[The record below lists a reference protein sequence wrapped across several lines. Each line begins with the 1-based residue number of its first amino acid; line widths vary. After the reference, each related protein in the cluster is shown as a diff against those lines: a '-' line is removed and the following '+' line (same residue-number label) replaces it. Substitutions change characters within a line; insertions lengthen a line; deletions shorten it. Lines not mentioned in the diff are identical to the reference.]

1 MRGVVLAG
9 GSGSRLLPL
18 TRVTNKHL
26 LPVGKEPM
34 IFHPIRKLAAA
45 GITEVLVVTGVEH
58 MGHIVGT
65 LRSGRDLGVDITY
78 RVQEEAG
85 GIAEALLLAESW
97 CVTTPMV
104 VLLGDN
110 IFEDPL
116 APLIE
121 EFDSCP
127 HIGCVVLKDV
137 PDPERFGVAQFG
149 PDGSLIGLV
158 EKPMEPP
165 SNSIATGIYMYQ
177 HGIFEVL
184 HSLVPSGRGE
194 LEITEANDILVR
206 RGDLHAVR
214 LEGWW
219 SDAGTHSTLHEANRL
234 LEGTPCD
241 F

>member
-26 LPVGKEPM
+26 LPVGQEPM
-34 IFHPIRKLAAA
+34 IFHSIRKLAAA

-97 CVTTPMV
+97 CGTSPLV

-110 IFEDPL
+110 IFEAPL

-121 EFDSCP
+121 EFHPCL
-127 HIGCVVLKDV
+127 HTGCVVLKDV
-137 PDPERFGVAQFG
+137 SDPERFGVAKFDA
-149 PDGSLIGLV
+149 DGALIGLV
-158 EKPMEPP
+158 EKPKDPP
-165 SNSIATGIYMYQ
+165 SNSIATGIYMYR

-184 HSLVPSGRGE
+184 HGLVPSERGE
-194 LEITEANDILVR
+194 LEITEANNILAR
-206 RGDLHAVR
+206 RGDLHSVR
-214 LEGWW
+214 LAGWW
-219 SDAGTHSTLHEANRL
+219 SDAGTHVTLAEANRL
-234 LEGTPCD
+234 VREQPCAS
-241 F
+241 